1 MSEIDRESISAL
13 LDNEADDL
21 ELRRFLKASEQDP
34 SLLETWERFSLVQ
47 SVLHESAQ
55 PVSADLSQRIA
66 TQLEQEAPLQVVAH
80 STGQPSWKNGLGKIA
95 IAASVAAVFLV
106 SFQINLDGGPAAP
119 AVSTVAEQSTEAG
132 QSTEI
137 VTPVSS
143 ELPVALLADSPNAE
157 RVLPNGGILNEYI
170 QSLTLDAKA
179 PVLNEQIQDSP
190 LYRLVNTLQPRQ

>member
-21 ELRRFLKASEQDP
+21 ELRRFLKATEQDP
-34 SLLETWERFSLVQ
+34 SLLKTWERFSLVQ

-55 PVSADLSQRIA
+55 PVSADLSQRVA
-66 TQLEQEAPLQVVAH
+66 AQLEQEAPLQAVAH
-80 STGQPSWKNGLGKIA
+80 PNSQPSWKNGLGKIA

-106 SFQINLDGGPAAP
+106 SFQINLDGGPDAP
-119 AVSTVAEQSTEAG
+119 AVSTLAEQSTEVA
-132 QSTEI
+132 
-137 VTPVSS
+137 TPPGSD
-143 ELPVALLADSPNAE
+143 LPAALLADSPNAE

-190 LYRLVNTLQPRQ
+190 LYRLVNTLEPRP